1 MPDTVWLN
9 GRFLSRD
16 EAKVSAFDAGVQHGV
31 GLFET
36 MLATQGRIFRL
47 ERHMARIDRSARELG
62 LTEKL
67 HTAALAEAAELA
79 VEESDLG
86 TGDRRARV
94 RLTITG
100 GDLNMLTSGG
110 SAGKGPSDPTILI
123 SVTPATEYPPA
134 LVERGIH
141 VLVAQP
147 KTNPFDPCAGHK
159 TLNYWWRLR
168 ALQTAGS
175 QGASEALVLQVTNHI
190 SGGCV
195 SNLFALKDGVLITPI
210 AHGEESKGAIPS
222 PVLPGVTRGAILE
235 FADAMKMPIERRMM
249 TIADVLDADEVF
261 LTNSSW
267 GILPVVKVESK
278 EIARGFPGSVTRSL
292 REKWLE
298 AVRDE
303 P

>member
-16 EAKVSAFDAGVQHGV
+16 EAKVSAFDAGLQHGV
-31 GLFET
+31 GVFET
-36 MLATQGRIFRL
+36 MLAAQGRIFRI

-67 HTAALAEAAELA
+67 HTAALAEAAESA
-79 VEESDLG
+79 VEKSELAA
-86 TGDRRARV
+86 GDKRARV

-100 GDLNMLTSGG
+100 GDLNMLAGG
-110 SAGKGPSDPTILI
+110 GKGPSDPTILV
-123 SVTPATEYPPA
+123 SVTPATDYPAA
-134 LVERGIH
+134 LIERGIH

-147 KTNPFDPCAGHK
+147 KVNPFDPTAGHK

-168 ALQTAGS
+168 ALQTAGA

-190 SGGCV
+190 CGGCV
-195 SNLFALKDGVLITPI
+195 SNLFAVKDGMLITPI
-210 AHGEESKGAIPS
+210 AHGEEAKGAIPS

-235 FADAMKMPIERRMM
+235 FAAQQKLGVERRMM

-267 GILPVVKVESK
+267 GVLPVVKIEAK
-278 EIARGFPGSVTRSL
+278 EIGNGVPGGVTKTM
-292 REKWLE
+292 REAWLT

>member
-9 GRFLSRD
+9 GRFLSRE
-16 EAKVSAFDAGVQHGV
+16 EAKVSAFDAGMQHGV

-36 MLATQGRIFRL
+36 MLAAQGRIFRI

-67 HTAALAEAAELA
+67 HTSALAEAAESA
-79 VEESDLG
+79 VEHSELG
-86 TGDRRARV
+86 VGDARARV

-100 GDLNMLTSGG
+100 GDLNMLAGG
-110 SAGKGPSDPTILI
+110 GKGPSDPTILI

-141 VLVAQP
+141 VLIAQP
-147 KTNPFDPCAGHK
+147 KTNPFDPTAGHK

-168 ALQTAGS
+168 ALQTAGA

-195 SNLFALKDGVLITPI
+195 SNLFAVKGDTLITPI
-210 AHGEESKGAIPS
+210 AHGEEAKGAIPS
-222 PVLPGVTRGAILE
+222 PVLPGVTRGAIME
-235 FADAMKMPIERRMM
+235 FAAVQKLEVDRRMM

-267 GILPVVKVESK
+267 GVLPVVKVEAK
-278 EIARGFPGSVTRSL
+278 EIASGVPGAVTKSL
-292 REKWLE
+292 REAWLS

>member
-9 GRFLSRD
+9 GRFLTRD
-16 EAKVSAFDAGVQHGV
+16 DAMVSAFDAGMQHGV

-36 MLATQGRIFRL
+36 MLATQGRIFRV

-67 HTAALAEAAELA
+67 HTSALAEAAEAA
-79 VEESDLG
+79 VEKSELSAG
-86 TGDRRARV
+86 EKRARV

-100 GDLNMLTSGG
+100 GDLNMLGG
-110 SAGKGPSDPTILI
+110 AGRGPSDPTILI

-141 VLVAQP
+141 IMVAQP
-147 KTNPFDPCAGHK
+147 KTNPFDPTAGHK
-159 TLNYWWRLR
+159 SLNYWWRLR

-195 SNLFALKDGVLITPI
+195 SNLFAFKDGTLVTPI
-210 AHGEESKGAIPS
+210 AHGEEVKGAIPS
-222 PVLPGVTRGAILE
+222 PVLSGVTRGAILE
-235 FADAMKMPIERRMM
+235 FADAMKLPIDRRMM
-249 TIADVLDADEVF
+249 TITDVLDADEVF

-267 GILPVVKVESK
+267 GVLPVVKVEAK
-278 EIARGFPGSVTRSL
+278 EIGRGFPGSVTKSL
-292 REKWLE
+292 REAWLT

>member
-1 MPDTVWLN
+1 
-9 GRFLSRD
+9 
-16 EAKVSAFDAGVQHGV
+16 
-31 GLFET
+31 
-36 MLATQGRIFRL
+36 MLATQGRIFRI

-67 HTAALAEAAELA
+67 HTSALAEAAETAVEQSELA
-79 VEESDLG
+79 V
-86 TGDRRARV
+86 GDRRARV

-100 GDLNMLTSGG
+100 GDLNML
-110 SAGKGPSDPTILI
+110 AGAGRGPSDPTILI

-141 VLVAQP
+141 VLLAQP
-147 KTNPFDPCAGHK
+147 KTNPFDPTAGHK

-168 ALQTAGS
+168 VLQTAGA

-195 SNLFALKDGVLITPI
+195 SNLFAVKDGTLITPI
-210 AHGEESKGAIPS
+210 AHGEEVQGAIPS
-222 PVLPGVTRGAILE
+222 PVLPGVTRSAILE
-235 FADAMKMPIERRMM
+235 FAGAMKLPIDRRMM

-267 GILPVVKVESK
+267 GVLPVVKVEAK
-278 EIARGFPGSVTRSL
+278 EIGNGVPGGTTKEL
-292 REKWLE
+292 REAWLM